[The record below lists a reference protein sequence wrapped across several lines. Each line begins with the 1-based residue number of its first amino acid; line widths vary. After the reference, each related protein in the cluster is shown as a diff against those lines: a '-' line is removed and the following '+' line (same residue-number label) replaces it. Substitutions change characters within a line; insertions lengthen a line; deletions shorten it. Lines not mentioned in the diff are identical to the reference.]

1 MTSSATFRKR
11 RSDLEAFLGA
21 LGRFLSVMEAQ
32 HNGLLYDS
40 GATWAPRPGQEMEA
54 ARLKVDVDRLA
65 GRAAYAFAAAGSFVD
80 WKPRGTFQRQ
90 PVNPAVAWATILD
103 WDPMFDSGTIF
114 ACGAQALG
122 LLEMKAEEAEEY
134 ERHKVRRAF
143 RWIGRLT
150 GSGLRPLGRWS
161 VRTVEAGIVA
171 AAGAAVTLWLS

>member
-11 RSDLEAFLGA
+11 RADLEAFLAA
-21 LGRFLSVMEAQ
+21 LDRFLSVMEAQ
-32 HNGLLYDS
+32 PKGFLDDS

-80 WKPRGTFQRQ
+80 WKPRGTLQRQ
-90 PVNPAVAWATILD
+90 PVNPATAWATILD
-103 WDPMFDSGTIF
+103 WDPMFDSGTIY

-134 ERHKVRRAF
+134 ERQKVRRAL
-143 RWIGRLT
+143 RWVGRVT
-150 GSGLRPLGRWS
+150 GSGLGPVAKWTARGAGTLLLAFLTYWLGW
-161 VRTVEAGIVA
+161 T
-171 AAGAAVTLWLS
+171 